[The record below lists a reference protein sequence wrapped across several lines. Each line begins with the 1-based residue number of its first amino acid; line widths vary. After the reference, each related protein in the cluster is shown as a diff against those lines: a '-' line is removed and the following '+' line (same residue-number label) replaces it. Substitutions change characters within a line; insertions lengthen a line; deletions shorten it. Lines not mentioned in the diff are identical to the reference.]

1 MQLLLI
7 VGSSGLLNLKRA
19 DIIAAE
25 ETNWSELLRK
35 KYIEYIDV
43 MEVLRHTAWEKKKY
57 LTLDI

>member
-43 MEVLRHTAWEKKKY
+43 MEVLRHTA
-57 LTLDI
+57 